1 MKTERPVY
9 LSLTQ
14 FAWPFAAIASITHR
28 VTGVVLFVG
37 IGFLL
42 WLLSMAVESEAGFA
56 AAAAILHQPLAK
68 LGLLAVLAALL
79 YHLFAGIKHM
89 FMDFGLGE
97 TLPSAKANSIL
108 TFVLTAIAT
117 VILGAWLW

>member
-14 FAWPFAAIASITHR
+14 FGWPFTAIASITHR
-28 VTGVVLFVG
+28 VTGVVLFAG
-37 IGFLL
+37 IAYLL
-42 WLLSMAVESEAGFA
+42 WLLDMALGSAAGFA
-56 AAAAILHQPLAK
+56 AAAEVLSQPIAK
-68 LGLLAVLAALL
+68 LALIAVLAALL

-89 FMDFGLGE
+89 FMDFGIGE
-97 TLPSAKANSIL
+97 TFAAAKASSMA

-117 VILGAWLW
+117 VLVGVWLW